1 MDRFLA
7 QIPKFWLIVGSLTI
21 GILFIVLID
30 PPKGVCDA
38 QLELFR
44 AQQKDFL
51 YLDSK
56 NEFIKTTGFTREY
69 ERCQSSNTPGGCYE
83 LFEKIRKFLADVD
96 GIPKECL
103 SSAQSENVIGQT
115 IAKTFD
121 LFVRIAWGSKPPER
135 YNDKFKWL
143 DNSDM
148 ALFCRLKSNYDKILG
163 AQALTQKR
171 ESYFEELPGA
181 KGLPRQKIWEAML
194 LSENCGRY

>member
-21 GILFIVLID
+21 GILFIVLSD

-44 AQQKDFL
+44 KNQKDFL
-51 YLDSK
+51 YLDPK
-56 NEFIKTTGFTREY
+56 NEFIKTTGFVRDY
-69 ERCQSSNTPGGCYE
+69 ERCKTSNTPGGCYE
-83 LFEKIRKFLADVD
+83 FFEKVRKFLTDLD
-96 GIPKECL
+96 GVPKECL
-103 SSAQSENVIGQT
+103 GHVQSEGVIGQS
-115 IAKTFD
+115 IVQTFD
-121 LFVRIAWGSKPPER
+121 LIVRIAWGSKPPER

-148 ALFCRLKSNYDKILG
+148 ALFCRLKTNYDKILG
-163 AQALTQKR
+163 TQALTQKR
-171 ESYFEELPGA
+171 ESYFESLPGT
-181 KGLPRQKIWEAML
+181 KGLPRQKVWESMI